1 MSAITKLFISF
12 IIYLCLPISLVHS
25 NIRVGTVHFDPPYV
39 FSLNQG
45 FDIDLIHLIC
55 RDMNTNCELIPM
67 NYLEIFTQLNLG
79 NIDIALDGIDFYT
92 TPNRLNG
99 NYIYSYPYLLS
110 KGQFIALKKD
120 KANSITE
127 LSEESYVGLI
137 QEQGDTKN
145 GIFYHF
151 ISEKYRN
158 QFKIKLFRS
167 LPKLIEALN
176 ESKVSAI
183 FIDDNEANYWVL
195 NSDSKFKNL
204 GKPIK
209 VADGIGIIALEKNAD
224 LIAKINIQLKK
235 IENNQEYINLYHTY
249 IGMGS

>member
-1 MSAITKLFISF
+1 MSAIKKLFISF

-25 NIRVGTVHFDPPYV
+25 DIKVGTVHYDPPYV
-39 FSLNQG
+39 FSLSQG

-55 RDMNTNCELIPM
+55 RHMNTSCVLIPM
-67 NYLEIFTQLNLG
+67 SYHEMFTQLNLG

-110 KGQFIALKKD
+110 NGQFIALKND

-127 LSEESYVGLI
+127 LSKGSSVGLV
-137 QEQGDTKN
+137 QERNESDS

-151 ISEKYRN
+151 ISEKYGS
-158 QFKIKLFRS
+158 QFKIKLFSS

-183 FIDDNEANYWVL
+183 FIDNNEANYWIL
-195 NSDSKFKNL
+195 NEFKKL
-204 GKPIK
+204 GKPMK

-235 IENNQEYINLYHTY
+235 IENDQEYINLYHTY